1 MRPGVFARIAAQ
13 IEPNRNH
20 QCSQCEVANARPMP
34 RMPINSGLSRL
45 TIRVD
50 SSLIPTSLTK
60 TSCRQAFASSER
72 LRLSLLRLSATQLP
86 LYASKRFLAV
96 RIDAFQG
103 LPDFSEAASSLDQFP
118 RLAVSARISIGAVAH
133 PSTETFAVAILSVV
147 PVRAVHAV
155 GAIPSRRIQTGAFDV
170 CGGEQDRSATGTSAA
185 VGSGTCTGCTQA
197 AARYAGREYHDL
209 GTTDAARLPK
219 AQATGDH
226 TDRIVRHKR
235 LIDDNDVS
243 DQWPADIE
251 VTRRQGDRCF
261 RLLGKQDFDIG
272 CSRQE
277 LVDGDQ
283 RGNKANG
290 ADHDGCN
297 ALHPRSWQRQPRATM
312 AAPRLLVLTLTTRLV
327 RSAVLRNPKSLGSL
341 CGSVA
346 SIAVRRLGAPMAL
359 GHVQSD

>member
-1 MRPGVFARIAAQ
+1 MGRLPIADEEHLPSIGLCLQAAGSTGGEELFVHLIVFLRIPQVRFNSYQAGFNGYLSFICFELFSAKQVIYSTYTSLMRSGVFARIAAQ

-155 GAIPSRRIQTGAFDV
+155 GAIPSRRIHGCLRRVRRRA
-170 CGGEQDRSATGTSAA
+170 RS
-185 VGSGTCTGCTQA
+185 
-197 AARYAGREYHDL
+197 
-209 GTTDAARLPK
+209 
-219 AQATGDH
+219 
-226 TDRIVRHKR
+226 IRHR
-235 LIDDNDVS
+235 
-243 DQWPADIE
+243 
-251 VTRRQGDRCF
+251 
-261 RLLGKQDFDIG
+261 
-272 CSRQE
+272 
-277 LVDGDQ
+277 
-283 RGNKANG
+283 
-290 ADHDGCN
+290 H
-297 ALHPRSWQRQPRATM
+297 
-312 AAPRLLVLTLTTRLV
+312 LV
-327 RSAVLRNPKSLGSL
+327 RRGIGHLHRMHPGRRPLRGSRI
-341 CGSVA
+341 S
-346 SIAVRRLGAPMAL
+346 RPR
-359 GHVQSD
+359 DY